1 MQTEKIEPLL
11 SCPTFNNGKLN
22 GVFMHYYQFNIA
34 DYRKDTAH
42 LENIEHYIYRTLI
55 DWYYLDEKPIPN
67 ETQLVLR
74 RLGLAYDYVRHLQNV
89 LSDFFKL
96 TERGWEQSRIEQ
108 EIAIYHSN
116 ADKNRRNGALGGR
129 PKKINDLAES
139 EKPKKTQSVI
149 LANPSETQNNPN
161 QELITNNHKPTKY
174 IPPIPAELLIEWLAV
189 RKKKPVTERVFK
201 AVEKEAAKIGW
212 SAEQAIIKCCERG
225 WTGFEASWVT
235 KDKGF
240 NDTRMAA
247 AQTIFRS
254 SVTNEPYYHQHNEIE
269 VK

>member
-1 MQTEKIEPLL
+1 
-11 SCPTFNNGKLN
+11 
-22 GVFMHYYQFNIA
+22 MHYYQFNIA

-42 LENIEHYIYRTLI
+42 LVQIEHYIYRTLI

-74 RLGLAYDYVRHLQNV
+74 RLCLEQDYTRHLMNV
-89 LSDFFKL
+89 LNDFFKL
-96 TERGWEQSRIEQ
+96 TENGWIQSRIEQ

-129 PKKINDLAES
+129 PKKINDLDIT
-139 EKPKKTQSVI
+139 EKPKKTQSVN
-149 LANPSETQNNPN
+149 LANPSVTQNNPN

-174 IPPIPAELLIEWLAV
+174 IPPIPAELLAEWLVV
-189 RKKKPVTERVFK
+189 RKKKPVTERVFNSI
-201 AVEKEAAKIGW
+201 VKEAAKLGW
-212 SAEQAIIKCCERG
+212 TAEQAVIKCCERG
-225 WTGFEASWVT
+225 WTGFEASWVS

-240 NDTRMAA
+240 NDSRMAA

-254 SVTNEPYYHQHNEIE
+254 SVTNEPYYQQHTEIE